1 VPDRLHLDGVWPG
14 PVTVR
19 RGWAK
24 ALARPWNDDFPDP
37 ALRLERGSHEFLR
50 AVAELMGP
58 RGSGTVYSPALYP
71 SATKVWASAGFTLF
85 RLLDVMELTLGT
97 NTRPPEHVV
106 EATNAPDWPPLMA
119 IDRLAFDGFWRMS
132 EAGLIEAMKATPRAT
147 VLTARVD
154 DELAGYSLVGSQL
167 TASYLQRVAVAPPFA
182 GQGIGSSLVRASA
195 EWASKRGSRAL
206 VLNLRPENDRA
217 RRLYEREG
225 FQARETPLH
234 LLRYEH
240 VE

>member
-1 VPDRLHLDGVWPG
+1 M
-14 PVTVR
+14 
-19 RGWAK
+19 
-24 ALARPWNDDFPDP
+24 
-37 ALRLERGSHEFLR
+37 
-50 AVAELMGP
+50 AELLGP
-58 RGSGTVYSPALYP
+58 RGSGRVYSPALYP

-85 RLLDVMELTLGT
+85 RLLDVMELTLGADM
-97 NTRPPEHVV
+97 RPPEHVV
-106 EATNAPDWPPLMA
+106 EATNAPDWPPLVA

-132 EAGLIEAMKATPRAT
+132 EAGLIEAMRATPRAT

-167 TASYLQRVAVAPPFA
+167 TASYLQRVAVAPSFA

-195 EWASKRGSRAL
+195 EWAAKRGSRAL